1 MSAGRGDDCDHHVCG
16 VPADGRLS
24 LCGTV
29 MGSGVA
35 LGRGLHRRRRLR
47 HLVVEASSGG
57 GAPRPRP
64 VRRHA
69 AEALTYEQATNKAS
83 IHIHGNFL

>member
-1 MSAGRGDDCDHHVCG
+1 MASSLVQ
-16 VPADGRLS
+16 VLVVLS
-24 LCGTV
+24 IFVILSDAAAPV
-29 MGSGVA
+29 RRSDMHRGVA
-35 LGRGLHRRRRLR
+35 
-47 HLVVEASSGG
+47 VAV
-57 GAPRPRP
+57 P